1 MVTRENRLRDFNPGV
16 SPEGMRATL
25 LCEDHAGT
33 YLLPFDCC
41 WRSGVWC
48 KIDSDVPLAAKVVG
62 WREAAQCVTFS
73 DHRMTTETP

>member
-1 MVTRENRLRDFNPGV
+1 MVTRENRLRDFNTGV
-16 SPEGMRATL
+16 APEGMRATL

-33 YLLPFDCC
+33 YLLPFDCY

-62 WREAAQCVTFS
+62 WREPRNA
-73 DHRMTTETP
+73 